1 MKTTLYYRNKGRAYQ
16 KVKGHLE
23 LLGVKFNEVCIG
35 KRSEYLNEQTLINI
49 LEKAEDGFDS
59 IIVRGKRGLEFME
72 NMSTTSM
79 IKYLIMY
86 PDYLQQCFVIGE
98 KAMVNG
104 LNDID
109 EYTIFIPFHK
119 REMSKYTW

>member
-1 MKTTLYYRNKGRAYQ
+1 MKTTLYYRNRGRQYQ
-16 KVKGHLE
+16 KIKGHLE

-35 KRSEYLNEQTLINI
+35 RSSQDLNEDTIIKI

-59 IIVRGKRGLEFME
+59 IIVRGKKGLELME
-72 NMSTTSM
+72 TMSTKGL
-79 IKYLIMY
+79 IRYLIDY
-86 PDYLQQCFVIGE
+86 PEYMQQCFVVGE

-109 EYTIFIPFHK
+109 EYTIFVPFHK

>member
-1 MKTTLYYRNKGRAYQ
+1 MTTLYYRNKGRAYQ
-16 KVKGHLE
+16 KVKSHLE
-23 LLGVKFNEVCIG
+23 LLGVHFNEVCIG
-35 KRSEYLNEQTLINI
+35 RSSDDLNEETIMKI
-49 LEKAEDGFDS
+49 LEKAEEGFDS
-59 IIVRGKRGLEFME
+59 IIVRGKKGLELME
-72 NMSTTSM
+72 TMSTKGL
-79 IKYLIMY
+79 IRYLIDY
-86 PDYLQQCFVIGE
+86 PEYMQQCFVVGE